1 MKTTKT
7 KAGAVIIVVMTAV
20 FFSMQPVEA
29 AKKHKVESG
38 LAQEQVTQFLQQM
51 DDQAMQKN
59 VNGFMG
65 HFDASAQVV
74 VLAPTPQGLQPMNFG
89 FEDYRK
95 LMEATLSSA
104 SDYKVRRQDVAVH
117 LSGADKAIVTD
128 INFETLVTQS
138 KTIKTIANEQMEI
151 VRVGGELKLTRLNS
165 QVLSTTE

>member
-1 MKTTKT
+1 MKSKI
-7 KAGAVIIVVMTAV
+7 KKGAVSGAVLMAV
-20 FFSMQPVEA
+20 FFSVQPVEA

-38 LAQEQVTQFLQQM
+38 VTQEQVTKFLQQM

-65 HFDASAQVV
+65 HFEASAQIV

-95 LMEATLSSA
+95 LMDTTLLSA

-128 INFETLVTQS
+128 INFETLVTRN

-151 VRVGGELKLTRLNS
+151 VRTGGELKLTRLNS